1 MLCHP
6 PGQGNT
12 MSYCSGAALKQ
23 GNCSYVSNA
32 HMK

>member
-12 MSYCSGAALKQ
+12 MSYSSGAVLKQ
-23 GNCSYVSNA
+23 GNCSYVSNV